1 MQLRYIFVF
10 FVAALAAGWLAPD
23 LLPERQQAEQA
34 PAVQRSSMLTGATD
48 DMVTSQP
55 YAAVEEQQIYGEPQ
69 PLAIDRSS
77 DGHFYADVA
86 VNGVPVGFL
95 IDTGA
100 TAIALTGGDAE
111 AIGLD
116 WDEYNLQVVG
126 RGASGDV
133 YGKPVI
139 LDEVTLG
146 DFVARNVPAAIV
158 PNGLDK
164 SLLGQAFLKEINTVN
179 ISGDEMVLR

>member
-1 MQLRYIFVF
+1 MQLRYIIVF
-10 FVAALAAGWLAPD
+10 FVAAIAAGWLVPD
-23 LLPERQQAEQA
+23 LLPGQPQVQQPSAA
-34 PAVQRSSMLTGATD
+34 QRSNVLTGTPH
-48 DMVTSQP
+48 DMDQSP
-55 YAAVEEQQIYGEPQ
+55 PDAVIEDHQIYGGPQ

-77 DGHFYADVA
+77 DGHFYADVD

-164 SLLGQAFLKEINTVN
+164 SLLGQAFLKEINSVN